1 MDGSI
6 LDPDSAHERL
16 AAWKG
21 RIEKLAADTQTMSQ
35 RFQEVRVTAKDP
47 GGIVAVTIDSS
58 GALADIQ
65 LTSKMKSSDPD
76 AVSRAIMTAFA
87 EAKNQLAQRSQ
98 EIIAETMG
106 TESPAARAIADSVGA
121 QLAAD
126 PDAVAAKPS
135 APEPPDDEDNENR
148 SFMEKW

>member
-1 MDGSI
+1 MDGNI

-47 GGIVAVTIDSS
+47 GGIVEVTIDSS
-58 GALADIQ
+58 GGLADIK
-65 LTSKMKSSDPD
+65 LTSKMKGSDPD

-126 PDAVAAKPS
+126 PGAVAAKPS